1 MNVAKLVTKILKKSF
16 KNFDVKF
23 SFGAGLI
30 KRAKKEEIFDA
41 LIRARKAEEK
51 AKLHWK
57 YRAKK
62 YHPELIETTDKDG
75 NLKQKEARE
84 IEGAIVLNDGIVD
97 SNDAH
102 KSIVYNLEVEEE

>member
-1 MNVAKLVTKILKKSF
+1 MSVLNDIDLDLNNKFRNYGI
-16 KNFDVKF
+16 KF
-23 SFGAGLI
+23 SFGAGI
-30 KRAKKEEIFDA
+30 RKRPDGEDLFKSLK
-41 LIRARKAEEK
+41 LARKAEEK

-84 IEGAIVLNDGIVD
+84 IEGVIVLNDDIID
-97 SNDAH
+97 SNEAH